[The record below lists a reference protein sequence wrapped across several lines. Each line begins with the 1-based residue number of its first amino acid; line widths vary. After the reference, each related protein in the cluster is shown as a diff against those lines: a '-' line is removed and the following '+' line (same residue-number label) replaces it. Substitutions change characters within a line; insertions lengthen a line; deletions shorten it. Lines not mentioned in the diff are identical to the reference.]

1 MHCSGQVCVCGQYIT
16 EGAYAALLQC
26 TSQHWGCRHAGI
38 CAVEPGSAGRRQVF
52 LAPPLAHGVG
62 VADYQLVYPG
72 EGLGEQHRPLEEA
85 QVSAM
90 LRQHKHHVG
99 LLLWMVGKK
108 HKKQKHKVKKKEN
121 VSFLLLTYVSHT
133 CGQMAFI

>member
-1 MHCSGQVCVCGQYIT
+1 MPCCSSAHHSSG
-16 EGAYAALLQC
+16 GAAGTQASVLCAA
-26 TSQHWGCRHAGI
+26 
-38 CAVEPGSAGRRQVF
+38 EPGSAGQRRRRVF

-90 LRQHKHHVG
+90 LRQHKQHVG
-99 LLLWMVGKK
+99 LLLWMAGKK
-108 HKKQKHKVKKKEN
+108 STKNKNTK
-121 VSFLLLTYVSHT
+121 
-133 CGQMAFI
+133 